1 MHASVYFRMMDYN
14 VYKALVEFNIYV
26 GIMYVAGVDIDLMF
40 QVRVYK
46 HPSNMIQQGAI
57 LVTIEA

>member
-1 MHASVYFRMMDYN
+1 MMDYN